1 MFQLPNVVA
10 PTEVKIMLV
19 RDGLRIRVIEADFLS
34 GGVAMA
40 RASCQLLRRT
50 ENPHGNVWSP
60 PNWAVPAPA
69 SLPAP
74 IDPRANLRGKWTTRP
89 IGGGMGT
96 IGPRRLWIGEVR
108 DLVEGAP
115 LTPFV
120 RVAVAADFASPF
132 ANAGDHGLE
141 FISNALF
148 APPAGDGVDRL
159 RGREPPRNRRH
170 RDRRMLAL

>member
-1 MFQLPNVVA
+1 MFRLPNVVA

-19 RDGLRIRVIEADFLS
+19 RGGLRIRVIEADFLS

-40 RASCQLLRRT
+40 RASCHLLRRT
-50 ENPHGNVWSP
+50 ENPHGKVWSP

-74 IDPRANLRGKWTTRP
+74 IDPSANLHGKWTTRP

-108 DLVEGAP
+108 DSSRA
-115 LTPFV
+115 
-120 RVAVAADFASPF
+120 
-132 ANAGDHGLE
+132 
-141 FISNALF
+141 
-148 APPAGDGVDRL
+148 
-159 RGREPPRNRRH
+159 RH
-170 RDRRMLAL
+170 